1 MSSPIGSGGQYT
13 PGSPQDQA
21 TRQQAAADSS
31 NPLAAAA
38 GAVGSSLL
46 AGPLTMIFGAFTA
59 GFYNSIN
66 VVLNASLYGIITAG
80 GALICIIGLWGLSEE
95 IPVLGDVTSGTGKV
109 AKKGA
114 EIAGLAALL

>member
-1 MSSPIGSGGQYT
+1 MSSPVGSGGTYT
-13 PGSPQDQA
+13 PGSPEDIA
-21 TRQQAAADSS
+21 ARQKAAAQSA
-31 NPLAAAA
+31 NPLGAAA
-38 GAVGSSLL
+38 GALGSSLL

-59 GFYNSIN
+59 GFYNSVN
-66 VVLNASLYGIITAG
+66 VILNTTLYGIITAG

-95 IPVLGDVTSGTGKV
+95 IPVLGDVTSGIGKV